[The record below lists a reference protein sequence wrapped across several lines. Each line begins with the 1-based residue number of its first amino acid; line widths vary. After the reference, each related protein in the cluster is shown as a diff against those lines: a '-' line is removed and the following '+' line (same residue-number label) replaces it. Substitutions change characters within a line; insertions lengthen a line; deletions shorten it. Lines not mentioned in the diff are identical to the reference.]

1 MRAIKLII
9 SGVFT
14 LGVCLTP
21 FTVPLIVQPSW
32 KQSQSSQEEI
42 QQLFQQAVQKQQ
54 QGQPLQAIA
63 TLQQILAIARQLKA
77 REIEATALL
86 GIGFNYSNIGR
97 KPEALDLYNRALA
110 IFRQVN
116 YPAGEAATLNKI
128 GLVYESIR
136 QSEKALNYY
145 NQALPIWRE
154 VNHRSGEAAS
164 LNNIGSVYRYNG
176 QWEKALKY
184 SKLALP
190 ITQEVNDRAGEAT
203 TLSNIG
209 TVYANIGQ
217 PQEALK
223 YFNQALPI
231 MGEVNNHSG
240 EAATLNNIG
249 SVYLDKRQTKEA
261 LKYYNQALLI
271 WRKVKDPVG
280 KATTLS
286 NIGQVYGENKQLEK
300 ALNYYNLALPII
312 RKVNDRTG
320 EATILN
326 NVGAVYK
333 DGDIKQQQEA
343 LNYLKQALLIRLEVN
358 DRAGEAF
365 TLSNIGAVYQAI
377 GQPTQA
383 ISNLERSIAIIL
395 EMRGGLKKENR
406 QKFLQNNE
414 GRAIALISLLIDQNQ
429 PEKAFEWANLATTAD
444 LADYTRLINAR
455 VSNPQLQQLID
466 QWKQR
471 NEQIQFL
478 YRQNDSKPSDQLSQQ
493 INALQEQNNK
503 LAEEIRQFPEG
514 AELFETKPT
523 DIKLLRESIPEG
535 TVVIQ
540 PILLTNVKNVPNT
553 VAIFILTKDQLSVI
567 KKPIDPKEFDE
578 LVTSYRQQLQGL
590 GDRDK
595 EIAIKLYDILIR
607 PVEDKIKAFSPKQLS
622 IIATGKLRY
631 IPFETLYDQQTGEYL
646 IQKYPINYL
655 TRLSSRSLKSNN
667 VVESF
672 DVTSI
677 QNQTSL
683 QNQTFL
689 QKGIFALGN
698 PIPQDPQNLPG
709 TEEEVKNLAQMFPGS
724 QVFLHND
731 ATLEK
736 FKIAASRF
744 PILHLATHGCFQP
757 QGCKKLNME
766 ANTILFADQQ
776 FKIADAALLGLQNT
790 QLLTLSACQT
800 AIETNSNGEEI
811 AGVAY
816 IFERAG
822 AKSIIATLWSVDDA
836 TTKDLM
842 IQFYQ
847 NMKQGMSKSEA
858 LRKAK
863 ISLINRHPYY
873 WSPFILIGNG
883 R

>member
-1 MRAIKLII
+1 
-9 SGVFT
+9 
-14 LGVCLTP
+14 
-21 FTVPLIVQPSW
+21 
-32 KQSQSSQEEI
+32 
-42 QQLFQQAVQKQQ
+42 
-54 QGQPLQAIA
+54 
-63 TLQQILAIARQLKA
+63 
-77 REIEATALL
+77 
-86 GIGFNYSNIGR
+86 
-97 KPEALDLYNRALA
+97 
-110 IFRQVN
+110 
-116 YPAGEAATLNKI
+116 
-128 GLVYESIR
+128 
-136 QSEKALNYY
+136 LNYY

-567 KKPIDPKEFDE
+567 K
-578 LVTSYRQQLQGL
+578 
-590 GDRDK
+590 
-595 EIAIKLYDILIR
+595 
-607 PVEDKIKAFSPKQLS
+607 
-622 IIATGKLRY
+622 
-631 IPFETLYDQQTGEYL
+631 
-646 IQKYPINYL
+646 
-655 TRLSSRSLKSNN
+655 
-667 VVESF
+667 
-672 DVTSI
+672 
-677 QNQTSL
+677 NQ
-683 QNQTFL
+683 
-689 QKGIFALGN
+689 
-698 PIPQDPQNLPG
+698 
-709 TEEEVKNLAQMFPGS
+709 
-724 QVFLHND
+724 
-731 ATLEK
+731 
-736 FKIAASRF
+736 
-744 PILHLATHGCFQP
+744 
-757 QGCKKLNME
+757 
-766 ANTILFADQQ
+766 
-776 FKIADAALLGLQNT
+776 
-790 QLLTLSACQT
+790 LTLKNS
-800 AIETNSNGEEI
+800 TNS
-811 AGVAY
+811 
-816 IFERAG
+816 
-822 AKSIIATLWSVDDA
+822 
-836 TTKDLM
+836 
-842 IQFYQ
+842 
-847 NMKQGMSKSEA
+847 
-858 LRKAK
+858 
-863 ISLINRHPYY
+863 
-873 WSPFILIGNG
+873 
-883 R
+883 